1 MYLFLILIN
10 WTEQYVVSLKICLI
24 LSVRGKDYI
33 KLYIN
38 DFSFKDKK
46 RMLYK
51 RFYNKY
57 LNLYWQYK
65 TY

>member
-1 MYLFLILIN
+1 MIFL
-10 WTEQYVVSLKICLI
+10 LKI
-24 LSVRGKDYI
+24 K
-33 KLYIN
+33 KMN
-38 DFSFKDKK
+38 AHSF
-46 RMLYK
+46 K